1 MKKKGSKSDFTRQ
14 RDRELYAHFMDILSE
29 SRGVT
34 LGEMF
39 AMAARRPASRFWVSE
54 TRAAIVIG
62 AMMRG
67 EDTALLDN
75 MYAERRAM
83 YEELFRRVC
92 ARMEADPGLC
102 MTRAVDEVVCE
113 PAPRFYITD
122 KSAKVIIYRI
132 RRRIRLERNLK
143 ALRTR

>member
-62 AMMRG
+62 AASG
-67 EDTALLDN
+67 GVSVLNVILKHSVPDN
-75 MYAERRAM
+75 D
-83 YEELFRRVC
+83 L
-92 ARMEADPGLC
+92 
-102 MTRAVDEVVCE
+102 
-113 PAPRFYITD
+113 
-122 KSAKVIIYRI
+122 
-132 RRRIRLERNLK
+132 
-143 ALRTR
+143 

>member
-34 LGEMF
+34 LG
-39 AMAARRPASRFWVSE
+39 AA
-54 TRAAIVIG
+54 
-62 AMMRG
+62 
-67 EDTALLDN
+67 
-75 MYAERRAM
+75 
-83 YEELFRRVC
+83 
-92 ARMEADPGLC
+92 PGLC